1 MPQHM
6 KTLLRDKIF
15 LVAIAITISILYLS
29 LVKLPKGNINVN
41 HLDKLQHGFA
51 YFILSISWLFTF
63 YKKNSRYLI
72 VCCCILFGILIEILQ
87 NKLTNYR
94 TGDYLDAIANS
105 MGVIIGLLIFNRIS
119 KKMSLKNKKICN

>member
-15 LVAIAITISILYLS
+15 LVAIAITIGILYLS
-29 LVKLPKGNINVN
+29 LVKIPKSNININ

-87 NKLTNYR
+87 NELTNYR
-94 TGDYLDAIANS
+94 TGDYLDGIANS
-105 MGVIIGLLIFNRIS
+105 MGVIIGLLIFNLIS
-119 KKMSLKNKKICN
+119 KKMRLKNKKICN

>member
-1 MPQHM
+1 M

>member
-29 LVKLPKGNINVN
+29 LVKIPKSNININ

-72 VCCCILFGILIEILQ
+72 ACCCILFGILIEILQ
-87 NKLTNYR
+87 NELTNYR
-94 TGDYLDAIANS
+94 TGDYLDGIANS
-105 MGVIIGLLIFNRIS
+105 MGVIIGLLIFNLIS
-119 KKMSLKNKKICN
+119 KKMRLKNKKICN

>member
-1 MPQHM
+1 M

-15 LVAIAITISILYLS
+15 LVAIAITIGILYLS
-29 LVKLPKGNINVN
+29 LVKIPKSNININ

-87 NKLTNYR
+87 NELTNYR
-94 TGDYLDAIANS
+94 TGDYLDGIANS
-105 MGVIIGLLIFNRIS
+105 MGVIIGLLIFNLIS
-119 KKMSLKNKKICN
+119 KKMRLKNKKICN